1 VSQSGLRVSCA
12 RSNPPAPP
20 GLPADTI
27 ASKMRYILLLV
38 VVAVGLYLWQNSA
51 KNMATSSDG
60 QAAPVDR
67 ARTAAAKGNGDAAR
81 AEASQSAVDAGAPAA
96 GVTENMTMDQVRS
109 MMGPPSDTRSETLD
123 NGVVRETWTYSQVN
137 KTVVFENGVAVSV
150 R

>member
-1 VSQSGLRVSCA
+1 
-12 RSNPPAPP
+12 
-20 GLPADTI
+20 
-27 ASKMRYILLLV
+27 MRYILLLV
-38 VVAVGLYLWQNSA
+38 VVAVGLYLWQHSA
-51 KNMATSSDG
+51 KNMGVGSDG
-60 QAAPVDR
+60 QSAPSPMNR

-123 NGVVRETWTYSQVN
+123 NGVVRETWTYGQVN